1 MPDMTKLH
9 EDLAR
14 VTVVGR
20 NLNEVLTEI
29 TGIARRAMSGPEAA
43 SITLI
48 RGDKAFTA
56 AYDGR
61 MALDADELQYERGY
75 GPCMDA
81 GRAGQTFQVDDMRTE
96 QRWPDYAKH
105 AATRGV
111 RSSLSVP
118 LPFQGATIGALNTY
132 SGRPEAFG
140 KDDVALA
147 LDIAGWVALAIGN
160 AEASSRTS
168 EDLAHMTAAMKSRA
182 VIEQAK
188 GILIERYKITE
199 DQAFTLLT
207 HASQHRNLKLRDVA
221 DELVRTGAL
230 DGPS

>member
-1 MPDMTKLH
+1 MPAITRLH
-9 EDLAR
+9 EELAR
-14 VTVVGR
+14 VTLVGR
-20 NLNEVLTEI
+20 NLNEVLTDI
-29 TGIARRAMSGPEAA
+29 TGIARRAMPGSEAA

-81 GRAGQTFQVDDMRTE
+81 GRAGQSFQVDDMRTE

-105 AATRGV
+105 AATRSV

-140 KDDVALA
+140 KDDVAFA
-147 LDIAGWVALAIGN
+147 LDIAGWVALAVGN
-160 AEASSRTS
+160 AEARSPHQRGS
-168 EDLAHMTAAMKSRA
+168 
-182 VIEQAK
+182 V
-188 GILIERYKITE
+188 
-199 DQAFTLLT
+199 T
-207 HASQHRNLKLRDVA
+207 HGGGHEVSCSHRASQGNLDRAAQAHR
-221 DELVRTGAL
+221 
-230 DGPS
+230 GPSLHPSHPCLSTPKPEAQRRRGRTRPHRTLDCAS